1 MRLPTHATVLLLVA
15 ALTLAACSKTR
26 ETDPRATRPEGPG
39 SLVSS
44 TALTDFDP
52 AVTERAKTAVRIT
65 YRSTTGHGDVS
76 TSVTGSAFIPAGKPP
91 RGGWPVVALAHGT
104 TGIETSCGPSS
115 SPDLFGIS
123 GVVAGLLD
131 MGHAAAVADY
141 QGLGGPGGHP
151 YLDAQT
157 AGLNVIDSVRALRAL
172 SPDVSNRWAA
182 YGVSQGGAAA
192 WAANE
197 QASDYAPELR
207 LVGTVSVVPPADI
220 SDFANLAAEKALNP
234 QQLSA
239 YVWLLGGLQRTRPD
253 FDLNLYVHDVAPE
266 TWDMLMSCDPGRS
279 EERLRALA
287 SLTPQQVT
295 PSTLEAQE
303 QLKALLS
310 TFSLPKHR
318 AAAPMLVIFGGED
331 QYIRPEWTQDAIN
344 RACANGS
351 VVAAVFQPSSN
362 HEGVDNDSLFNWVAD
377 RFDGDPAPT
386 TC

>member
-104 TGIETSCGPSS
+104 TGIEVSCGPSS

-123 GVVAGLLD
+123 GVVAGLLEL
-131 MGHAAAVADY
+131 GQAVAVADY

-182 YGVSQGGAAA
+182 YGASQGGAAA

-207 LVGTVSVVPPADI
+207 LVGTVSVAPPADI

-239 YVWLLGGLQRTRPD
+239 YIWLLGGLQRTRPD
-253 FDLNLYVHDVAPE
+253 FDLNLYVHDIAPD
-266 TWDMLMSCDPGRS
+266 TWDTLMSCDPGRS

-295 PSTLEAQE
+295 PADLEAQE

-318 AAAPMLVIFGGED
+318 AAAPMLIVFGGED
-331 QYIRPEWTQDAIN
+331 QYIRPEWTQEAIN
-344 RACANGS
+344 RACAKGS
-351 VVAAVFQPSSN
+351 WIAEVFQPYNTHENVDSSAVL
-362 HEGVDNDSLFNWVAD
+362 GWVAD
-377 RFDGDPAPT
+377 RFDGDPAPAN
-386 TC
+386 C